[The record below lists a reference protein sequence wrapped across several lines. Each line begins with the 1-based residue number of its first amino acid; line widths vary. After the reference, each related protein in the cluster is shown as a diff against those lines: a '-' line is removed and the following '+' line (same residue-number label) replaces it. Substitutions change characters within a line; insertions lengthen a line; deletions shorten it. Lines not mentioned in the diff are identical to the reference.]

1 MQNSGASVSMT
12 TEELVVLD
20 HQAKE
25 SLNEIQKLSNVYVL
39 LSNAIPVNF

>member
-1 MQNSGASVSMT
+1 MT

-25 SLNEIQKLSNVYVL
+25 SLKEIQKMSNMFVSFTILSYL
-39 LSNAIPVNF
+39 P